1 MINLAIPHPRNH
13 AWRRSRFSATLAI
26 GLSLTATATLNA
38 YAQGHGIPVFDTTAV
53 AKQLEQIGKLK
64 EQLEQAKELYDLTTQ
79 MKDSLNGITDVKDLA
94 KLLNDKK
101 FQQFLPKEYD
111 QFSGSV
117 NDLIKGKTDNLAKKY
132 DYYSNEGEGNTAAND
147 FYHNELKRRKGETY
161 QDMAIGEA
169 VYDQATKRADGL
181 NELKNKLE
189 SATTPK
195 EVLDLQ
201 ARILAESAIL
211 QNEINRMQGL
221 AMIQDA
227 RNRVDRQ
234 RNIEQ
239 KNKLIDEILYS
250 VDRNK

>member
-1 MINLAIPHPRNH
+1 MMNLAKPHPRNL
-13 AWRRSRFSATLAI
+13 AWHKLKFSAVMAI
-26 GLSLTATATLNA
+26 SLTAAASLNA
-38 YAQGHGIPVFDTTAV
+38 HAQGHGIPVFDTTAV

-64 EQLEQAKELYDLTTQ
+64 EQLEEAKKLYDMTTQ

-111 QFSGSV
+111 QFSGAV
-117 NDLIKGKTDNLAKKY
+117 NDLLKSKTDNLSKKY
-132 DYYSNEGEGNTAAND
+132 DYYSNDGEGNTAAND

-169 VYDQATKRADGL
+169 VYDQASKRAEGL
-181 NELKNKLE
+181 NELKDKLE

-195 EVLDLQ
+195 EVIDLQ

-234 RNIEQ
+234 RAEERRQEYIEQ
-239 KNKLIDEILYS
+239 MKQARKN
-250 VDRNK
+250 

>member
-1 MINLAIPHPRNH
+1 MMNLAKPHPRN
-13 AWRRSRFSATLAI
+13 LAAAVMAI
-26 GLSLTATATLNA
+26 SLTATTSLNA
-38 YAQGHGIPVFDTTAV
+38 HAQGHGIPVFDTTSV

-64 EQLEQAKELYDLTTQ
+64 EPAI
-79 MKDSLNGITDVKDLA
+79 KDSLTGITDVKDLA
-94 KLLNDKK
+94 KLLNDRN

-111 QFSGSV
+111 QFSGAV
-117 NDLIKGKTDNLAKKY
+117 NDLLKGKTDNLSKKY

-169 VYDQATKRADGL
+169 IYDQASKRAEGL
-181 NELKNKLE
+181 NELKDKLK

-211 QNEINRMQGL
+211 QNEINKIQGL
-221 AMIQDA
+221 AMIQEA
-227 RNRVDRQ
+227 RDRIDRQ

-250 VDRNK
+250 VDRSK

>member
-1 MINLAIPHPRNH
+1 MNLAKPHTQNH
-13 AWRRSRFSATLAI
+13 GWRRSKFSAVLAI
-26 GLSLTATATLNA
+26 NLSLTAAATLNA
-38 YAQGHGIPVFDTTAV
+38 HAQGHGIPVFDTTAV

-64 EQLEQAKELYDLTTQ
+64 EQLDQAKELYDLTTQ

-111 QFSGSV
+111 QFSGAV
-117 NDLIKGKTDNLAKKY
+117 NDLLKSKTDNLAKKY
-132 DYYSNEGEGNTAAND
+132 DYYSNDGEGNTAAND
-147 FYHNELKRRKGETY
+147 FYQNELKRRKGETY

-169 VYDQATKRADGL
+169 VYDQASKRADGL

-189 SATTPK
+189 TATTPK

-227 RNRVDRQ
+227 RNCVDEQ
-234 RNIEQ
+234 REDEKIKQMNEDMD
-239 KNKLIDEILYS
+239 KAWEKL
-250 VDRNK
+250 K